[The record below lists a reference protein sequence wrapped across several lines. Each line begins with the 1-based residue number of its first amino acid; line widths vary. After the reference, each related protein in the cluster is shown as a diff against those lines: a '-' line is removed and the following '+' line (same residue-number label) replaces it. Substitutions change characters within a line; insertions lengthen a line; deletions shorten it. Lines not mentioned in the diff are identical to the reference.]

1 MRETDVLVVGAG
13 AAGMMAAA
21 VAARA
26 GASVLLLEKT
36 ARPGFKIGIS
46 GGGRCN
52 VTTALDDPAEI
63 LGMIPGNGRFLRD
76 ALRAHPPDEIL
87 ALLAR
92 HGVKT
97 RVEIESRK
105 RFPVSDRSQD
115 VISAL
120 LAELREAGVVLR
132 LSTPVSALH
141 VRAGACRGVVLADGE
156 IIEAG
161 AVILC
166 VGGKS
171 LPRSG
176 STGDGY
182 EMVERVGHTVSPLFP
197 SLVPLRTAG
206 TRELAG
212 VALRDVEGRARVAG
226 QPAGRSFRGDMLF
239 THTGLSGPIVLQLSR
254 ALAAGVSAGQSAALV
269 VDLMPDI
276 PRDRLLADLT
286 ARVAEAGK
294 SQAASLLRSEVPKAV
309 GPVILEAAGIDPGR
323 KAAELG
329 KKALGKLVEVLKGW
343 TFPVTGWHSFEV
355 AEVTAGGVSL
365 GEVDPRTFASR
376 VVPGLY
382 FAGEIL
388 DLDGFV
394 GGFNFQIA
402 WSSGA
407 MAGEAAAAYVREATS
422 P

>member
-1 MRETDVLVVGAG
+1 MTGPDVLVIGAG

-21 VAARA
+21 SAARA
-26 GASVLLLEKT
+26 GASVVLLEKT

-52 VTTALDDPAEI
+52 VTTALDDPGEI
-63 LGMIPGNGRFLRD
+63 LAMMPGNGRFLRD
-76 ALRAHPPDEIL
+76 ALSAHPPDEIL

-92 HGVKT
+92 HGVNT
-97 RVEIESRK
+97 RVETESRK

-115 VISAL
+115 VILAL
-120 LAELREAGVVLR
+120 LAELREAGVEVR
-132 LSTPVSALH
+132 LQTPVAGLH
-141 VRAGACRGVVLADGE
+141 VEDGRCRGVILTDGR
-156 IIEAG
+156 ILEAR

-182 EMVERVGHTVSPLFP
+182 AMLERVGHTVTSLFP
-197 SLVPLRTAG
+197 SLVPLRTDG

-212 VALRDVEGRARVAG
+212 VALRDVEGRARVGGQMAG
-226 QPAGRSFRGDMLF
+226 KSFRGDMLF

-254 ALAAGVSAGQSAALV
+254 AIAAGLSAGESAGLV
-269 VDLMPDI
+269 LDLMPDL
-276 PRDRLLADLT
+276 PRDRVLADLT
-286 ARVAEAGK
+286 SRVADAGK
-294 SQAASLLRSEVPKAV
+294 AQVASLLRSDLPRAVVPVLLA
-309 GPVILEAAGIDPGR
+309 AAGLDPAR

-329 KKALGKLVEVLKGW
+329 KKALGKLADLLKGW
-343 TFPVTGWHSFEV
+343 EFPVTGWHSFEV
-355 AEVTAGGVSL
+355 AEVTAGGVTL
-365 GEVDPRTFASR
+365 KEVDPRTFASR
-376 VVPGLY
+376 LVPGLY

-407 MAGEAAAAYVREATS
+407 MAGEAAADYVRDATR